1 MRARAGLARVGPY
14 LLVLWAAVTL
24 NFALPHLARGDPVAY
39 LYAGEANALSP
50 ERLAVLRAEYGLDR
64 SLLEQYGGFWA
75 DVVRGDLGQ
84 SIIHNR
90 PVTTVLAEALPWTL
104 LLVGTATVAALTIGT
119 LAGAAA
125 GWRRGSRRDAGL
137 VAGVLALDAMPGFW
151 IGMLLIN
158 VFALQLGWLPSFGAA
173 PIDATGVEGAMQVA
187 RRLVLPA
194 ATITLAT
201 LGSIFLLARAAM
213 VATLDEPFIRLAR
226 AKGLTDRRIEL
237 RHALR
242 NALLPVYTNA
252 ILSVGAMVSGA
263 VVVET
268 VFGYPGIGRLI
279 YDAVIARDYPL
290 LQGAFLLSTVA
301 IVGANLVADLT
312 YPWLDPRV
320 RRARGS
326 DTAEA
331 P

>member
-1 MRARAGLARVGPY
+1 MRARAALARAGPY
-14 LLVLWAAVTL
+14 LLVLWAAITL
-24 NFALPHLARGDPVAY
+24 NFTLPHLARGDPVVY
-39 LYAGEANALSP
+39 LYSGEASALSP
-50 ERLAVLRAEYGLDR
+50 ERVALLQAEYGLDR
-64 SLLEQYGGFWA
+64 SLLEQYGGFWS
-75 DVVRGDLGQ
+75 DVVRGDLGE
-84 SIIHNR
+84 SIEHNR
-90 PVTTVLAEALPWTL
+90 PVTSVLADALPWTL

-158 VFALQLGWLPSFGAA
+158 VFALRLGWFPSFGAA
-173 PIDATGVEGAMQVA
+173 PITATGIEWMMEVV

-201 LGSIFLLARAAM
+201 LGSAFLLARAAM

-226 AKGLTDRRIEL
+226 AKGLTDRRIAL
-237 RHALR
+237 RHGLR
-242 NALLPVYTNA
+242 NALLPVYTNVT
-252 ILSVGAMVSGA
+252 LSVGAMLSGA

-301 IVGANLVADLT
+301 IVGANLIADLT
-312 YPWLDPRV
+312 YPLLDPRV
-320 RRARGS
+320 RRPRGA
-326 DTAEA
+326 DTAA
-331 P
+331 AA